1 MFMKLRIGVIKC
13 LKCGVVDCNISQQI
27 FRIIHGTFHSAFI
40 KPQMAA
46 IGFDIRIS
54 LPLDRVKGKN
64 KKKQESR
71 DRKSEEGYG
80 KNFFILKILSSYVPP

>member
-1 MFMKLRIGVIKC
+1 
-13 LKCGVVDCNISQQI
+13 
-27 FRIIHGTFHSAFI
+27 
-40 KPQMAA
+40 MAA

-80 KNFFILKILSSYVPP
+80 KNFFHTEDF